1 MSIGQRIRH
10 ELSELIPPTVFFFVA
25 FQLLAFSKAMLLR
38 QYGIEVKVFLAATL
52 GALIVAKVVL
62 LTDLLPWINRF
73 PKKPLVY
80 NVVWKTAIYFVAS
93 LVVRYLEHLIHFWRQ
108 KGSVAAAHRALMEE
122 LVWPHFWLI
131 QTWLL
136 VLLIVY
142 CSTRELIR
150 TIGKERVRQMFFNL
164 PAADTHSA

>member
-25 FQLLAFSKAMLLR
+25 FQLLAFSKAMLLK
-38 QYGIEVKVFLAATL
+38 QYGIEVKVFLAATV
-52 GALIVAKVVL
+52 GAMIVAKVVL
-62 LTDLLPWINRF
+62 LADLLPWINRF
-73 PKKPLVY
+73 PEKPLVY

-93 LVVRYLEHLIHFWRQ
+93 LVVRYLEHLIHFWRL
-108 KGSVAAAHRALMEE
+108 KGSVATAHRALMEE

-142 CSTRELIR
+142 CSMRELTR
-150 TIGKERVRQMFFNL
+150 SIGKGRVRQMFFSR
-164 PAADTHSA
+164 PAVDAHSE